1 MCQVFLSFH
10 YQAKEF
16 YNILCHFRQK
26 SSIDIKIVLKK
37 RRMRKSN
44 ASENSKIMFHWYG
57 YKIKRPMRL
66 YIFYLQSL
74 WHQAISS
81 RITTNSFHFLDIKFP
96 EWRMEIKEFKTKM
109 IFQRFCYLFNF
120 IYIIFFLNWQWV
132 EHDFTIYRVLWF
144 SFPASLF
151 IAFRNLFPYD
161 GQTLKTYYS
170 ANCYSTAQYSIHQ
183 ETINFHAWHF
193 SCIVL
198 TG

>member
-1 MCQVFLSFH
+1 MPFP
-10 YQAKEF
+10 
-16 YNILCHFRQK
+16 
-26 SSIDIKIVLKK
+26 
-37 RRMRKSN
+37 
-44 ASENSKIMFHWYG
+44 SKIINRYQNSFE
-57 YKIKRPMRL
+57 KKTNEEIKRFGKFKNHVSL
-66 YIFYLQSL
+66 VWIQNQKTYAIVYLYLQSL

-109 IFQRFCYLFNF
+109 IFQRFCYLFII

-151 IAFRNLFPYD
+151 MAFRNLFPYD
-161 GQTLKTYYS
+161 VQTLKTYYS